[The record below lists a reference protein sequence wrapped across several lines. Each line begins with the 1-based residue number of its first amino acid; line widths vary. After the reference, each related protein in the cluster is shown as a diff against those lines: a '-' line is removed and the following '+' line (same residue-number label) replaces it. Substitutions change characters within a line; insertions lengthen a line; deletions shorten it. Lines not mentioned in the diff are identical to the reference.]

1 MLKRKL
7 DKAVWEKLSDEMKPL
22 YKEKDGAYTL
32 DLEAAS
38 SEDDDSGELRRAHD
52 RLKEDLKAAK
62 KALKDKEALEEDGEV
77 LDAKKK
83 GDIEKLEKS
92 WQGKVD
98 AVTKE
103 KDATIL
109 KQSEF
114 IKTTLLDSAAKDVAS
129 IATSPTIL
137 MPHVKSRLTVDL
149 DGDVPTIRVL
159 GKDGKPSAA
168 SLDEL
173 KKEFVANKEFST
185 IIVAS
190 KASGGAAK
198 ANDGKTRSDALTTQG
213 DQPKLLSQVKPLD
226 LVAHLKAKKEAG
238 EQQE

>member
-22 YKEKDGAYTL
+22 YKEKDGAYIL
-32 DLEAAS
+32 DLESAA
-38 SEDDDSGELRRAHD
+38 SEDDDTGELRRAND
-52 RLKEDLKAAK
+52 RLKQDLKDAK
-62 KALKDKEALEEDGEV
+62 KALKDKEALEEEGDV

-103 KDATIL
+103 KDAVIE
-109 KQSEF
+109 KQSTF
-114 IKTTLLDSAAKDVAS
+114 IKTTMLDSAAKDVSS
-129 IATSPTIL
+129 IATSPAIL

-159 GKDGKPSAA
+159 DKDGKPSAA

-173 KKEFVANKEFST
+173 KKEFVANKDFST
-185 IIVAS
+185 IIVGS

-198 ANDGKTRSDALTTQG
+198 ANNGKTASDAATTQNN
-213 DQPKLLSQVKPLD
+213 QPTLLSQAKPLD